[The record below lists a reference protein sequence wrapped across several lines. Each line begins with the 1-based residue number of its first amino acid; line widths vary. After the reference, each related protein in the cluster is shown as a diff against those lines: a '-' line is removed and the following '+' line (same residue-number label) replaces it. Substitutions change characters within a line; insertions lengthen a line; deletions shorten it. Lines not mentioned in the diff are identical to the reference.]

1 VAEKIFEVEHEPGEW
16 LVIRLRPLRFGAV
29 SKPTREHILAAH
41 KEMLMALRSVVDVA
55 IEHVDEAGKKKGG
68 TRTKIEVE

>member
-1 VAEKIFEVEHEPGEW
+1 MAEKIFEVEHEPGEE
-16 LVIRLRPLRFGAV
+16 LVIRLRLPRFEAV

-55 IEHVDEAGKKKGG
+55 IEHVDEAGKKKGK
-68 TRTKIEVE
+68 TRTKIDVE